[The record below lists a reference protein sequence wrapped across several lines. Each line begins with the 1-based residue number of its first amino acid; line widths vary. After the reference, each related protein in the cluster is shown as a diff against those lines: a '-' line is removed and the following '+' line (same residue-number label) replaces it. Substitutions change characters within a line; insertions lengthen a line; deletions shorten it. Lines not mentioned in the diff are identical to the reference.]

1 MRCPQSPAILQIGDR
16 TLLDT
21 RFYSCHK
28 DEVAQLGDGV
38 YAAICAAVRSVRSL
52 SQDDPFHGDQI
63 CAVVF
68 VLSMRANPASRL

>member
-1 MRCPQSPAILQIGDR
+1 MRCPHPRAILQIGDR

-21 RFYSCHK
+21 RFYSCHE
-28 DEVAQLGDGV
+28 DEVEVAQLGDGV

-68 VLSMRANPASRL
+68 VLSMRAETY